1 MEIDNKIIN
10 FYKNDINLLEEKILS
25 YISKFELFLKSKSEY
40 YVFINAVNEKF
51 ELMSEKIEL
60 EIEQFIIN
68 IENVRR

>member
-40 YVFINAVNEKF
+40 YVFINEVNEKF
-51 ELMSEKIEL
+51 EFMSEKIEL
-60 EIEQFIIN
+60 EI
-68 IENVRR
+68 